1 MMRREAGGLLR
12 SLIDVTPIPMWLIE
26 PEGSVALVNEAAAT
40 VLGYSHERELI
51 GRSSHEALH
60 SRHADGS
67 PYPSHQCPIVT
78 ACGSVEH
85 SHAEEFID
93 RRGRSLAVRWKLRQI
108 DDSEFKLLTFTP
120 SPSRGRSQGSRGRS
134 MTLPATPFEE
144 FRAYIES
151 HCEDPALTP
160 DLLAE
165 RSGMS
170 LRTLQAIFAGEGTSP
185 AQEIRRARLQRGHRM
200 LEEGNAVA
208 EAAFSSGF
216 NDVGTFSR
224 AYRRAFNRPPVVTK
238 SRHQSHGC
246 EMLSGHFS

>member
-12 SLIDVTPIPMWLIE
+12 SLIDVTPIPMWLIQ
-26 PEGSVALVNEAAAT
+26 PDGSVALVNEAAAT

-60 SRHADGS
+60 SRRADGS

-85 SHAEEFID
+85 SHTEQFID
-93 RRGRSLAVRWKLRQI
+93 RRGRSLRVRWKLRQI
-108 DDSEFKLLTFTP
+108 DDSDYKLLTFTP
-120 SPSRGRSQGSRGRS
+120 GSSRGRPQGMGAP
-134 MTLPATPFEE
+134 MPATSFEE
-144 FRAYIES
+144 FRAYIDS
-151 HCEDPALTP
+151 HCEDPSLTP

-170 LRTLQAIFAGEGTSP
+170 LRTLQAIFTREGTSP

-200 LEEGNAVA
+200 LEEGSGVA
-208 EAAFSSGF
+208 DAAFSSGF

-224 AYRRAFNRPPVVTK
+224 AYRRVFNRPPAATK
-238 SRHQSHGC
+238 DRGQQMACGT
-246 EMLSGHFS
+246 LIGR

>member
-1 MMRREAGGLLR
+1 MMRHEAGGLLR

-26 PEGSVALVNEAAAT
+26 PQGSVALVNEAAAT

-93 RRGRSLAVRWKLRQI
+93 RRGRSLPVRWKLRQI

-120 SPSRGRSQGSRGRS
+120 SPSRGRLRGRV
-134 MTLPATPFEE
+134 MPMPATSFEE

-165 RSGMS
+165 HSGMS
-170 LRTLQAIFAGEGTSP
+170 LRTLQAIFAREGTSP
-185 AQEIRRARLQRGHRM
+185 AQEVRRARLQRGHRM

-224 AYRRAFNRPPVVTK
+224 AYRRAFNRPPVATK
-238 SRHQSHGC
+238 GRGQQMAYGV
-246 EMLSGHFS
+246 LPGR